1 MNMAI
6 NIPTRGKPIDVD
18 RRAAEIVE
26 AVHDSNPE
34 ALLSF
39 ATHVRDEGLLGC
51 WYDELTLGTTVA
63 HLVERYIAT
72 DDGRAELKAWARQVA
87 EDQFE
92 EALSHQCE
100 AA

>member
-6 NIPTRGKPIDVD
+6 NIPTRGQPFDVAK
-18 RRAAEIVE
+18 RATEIVE
-26 AVHDSNPE
+26 AIDDGNPD

-39 ATHVRDEGLLGC
+39 AEHVRDEGLLGS
-51 WYDELTLGTTVA
+51 WYDTLTLGTTVTQM
-63 HLVERYIAT
+63 VEHYITT

-87 EDQFE
+87 EDQLE
-92 EALSHQCE
+92 EALSCQYE